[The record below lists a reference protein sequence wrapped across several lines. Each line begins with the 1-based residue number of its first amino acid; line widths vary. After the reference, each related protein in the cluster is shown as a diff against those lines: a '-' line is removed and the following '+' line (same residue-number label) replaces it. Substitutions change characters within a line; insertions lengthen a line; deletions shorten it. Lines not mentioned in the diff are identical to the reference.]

1 MSTHLT
7 VTAGRGA
14 SSPAVLLADVR
25 GAVGALRAQADPVG
39 ARAWE
44 PAERESAI
52 AALDVVIQELTVYR
66 GRVLVAHKE
75 DGRWGSS
82 RDRDYVDWRARM
94 TGAGRGTA
102 AGELTVAEGLD
113 AMPEVARAVDSGAL
127 SIEHARALARLRAD
141 ASDEVKEA
149 LDDGVTAELVEHAKR
164 KKLTAPELAK
174 EARRHAAR
182 IDAQAAQESYD
193 STWRRR
199 SVTFGRAAGGGRSGQ
214 WILDDV
220 GGTLVETA
228 LDAVVGPIAAN
239 DDRSRAQR
247 HADALVTLASRT
259 LQVGSDLNGAQ
270 VRPHLA
276 LVVSEETWAAA
287 RAHRDSVEASMEGT
301 VDRVQGAG
309 AAFGLRSNGTA
320 ASVDSVESAARSCT
334 GVGRPASIPALP
346 DVAPA
351 ELEDGT
357 IVPLRELQRLMCDC
371 EVTRMV
377 MDADSVPLDVGM
389 TQRTYTREL
398 RRAVTTRDR
407 TCQWPGCTIRA
418 AWSEIHHIVWY
429 SRGGPTSERNAA
441 TLCSYHHH
449 VVHNE
454 NVRIVPL
461 VDGFG
466 FYRVDGSLIGTRRRP
481 PRRRRTAPPDEG
493 HRSRQAPPD
502 EQRSPDAPPD
512 EQRSPDAPPDEQRS
526 PQAPPG
532 ARELLNAWNTVRTSD
547 GRARPQLPDVLPSEP
562 SPAGHADGTASRG
575 KSLPNIGTDAPV
587 GAPAAVADR
596 PAAPAEKPVGTARAA
611 AGTAK
616 SAGRGQTLW
625 DEAELP
631 VQPSHPPF

>member
-1 MSTHLT
+1 M
-7 VTAGRGA
+7 A
-14 SSPAVLLADVR
+14 PLAAVR
-25 GAVGALRAQADPVG
+25 GAVGALRAQADPAQ

-44 PAERESAI
+44 AAERESAI
-52 AALDVVIQELTVYR
+52 ATLDAVIQELTVYR
-66 GRVLVAHKE
+66 GRLLVAHKE

-94 TGAGRGTA
+94 TGSGRGTA

-127 SIEHARALARLRAD
+127 SIEHAKALARLRAD
-141 ASDEVKEA
+141 ASEEVKQA

-164 KKLTAPELAK
+164 KKLSAPELAK
-174 EARRHAAR
+174 EARRQAAS

-193 STWRRR
+193 ATWRRR
-199 SVTFGRAAGGGRSGQ
+199 SVTFGKAAGGGRSGQ
-214 WILDDV
+214 WVLDDV

-228 LDAVVGPIAAN
+228 LDAVVGPIAAD

-276 LVVSEETWAAA
+276 LVVSEDTWAAA
-287 RAHRDSVEASMEGT
+287 RAHQDAVDASTGSAA
-301 VDRVQGAG
+301 DRVQGDG
-309 AAFGLRSNGTA
+309 AAFGLRPDGTA

-334 GVGRPASIPALP
+334 VLARPASVPALP
-346 DVAPA
+346 DVPPA

-357 IVPLRELQRLMCDC
+357 LVPLRELQRLMCDC

-377 MDADSVPLDVGM
+377 MTADSVPLDVGM

-418 AWSEIHHIVWY
+418 AWSEIHHIVWF
-429 SRGGPTSERNAA
+429 SRGGPTSVGNAA

-454 NVRIVPL
+454 SVRIVPL
-461 VDGFG
+461 ADGFG
-466 FYRVDGSLIGTRRRP
+466 FHRADGSLIGTRRRP
-481 PRRRRTAPPDEG
+481 PGRRRGAPPGAGD
-493 HRSRQAPPD
+493 
-502 EQRSPDAPPD
+502 
-512 EQRSPDAPPDEQRS
+512 RS

-532 ARELLNAWNTVRTSD
+532 AGELLDAWNAARASD
-547 GRARPQLPDVLPSEP
+547 GRARPQLPDALKRPS
-562 SPAGHADGTASRG
+562 SARQAAD
-575 KSLPNIGTDAPV
+575 
-587 GAPAAVADR
+587 
-596 PAAPAEKPVGTARAA
+596 AA
-611 AGTAK
+611 AGMPGTTGGAPGK
-616 SAGRGQTLW
+616 TEPEPCRGRTLW
-625 DEAELP
+625 EDDADLP
-631 VQPSHPPF
+631 DQPSDPPF

>member
-1 MSTHLT
+1 MTMSTLST
-7 VTAGRGA
+7 VNAGPGS
-14 SSPAVLLADVR
+14 SSPAALLAAVR
-25 GAVGALRAQADPVG
+25 RTVEELRAQADPVG

-52 AALDVVIQELTVYR
+52 VVLDAVIRELTVYR

-75 DGRWGSS
+75 DGRWGSA
-82 RDRDYVDWRARM
+82 RDRDYVDWRART
-94 TGAGRGTA
+94 TGTGRGTA
-102 AGELTVAEGLD
+102 AGELVVAEGLE

-141 ASDEVKEA
+141 ASEEVKQA

-164 KKLTAPELAK
+164 RKLTAPELAK
-174 EARRHAAR
+174 EARRHAAS
-182 IDAQAAQESYD
+182 IDAQAAQESFD
-193 STWRRR
+193 ATWRRR
-199 SVTFGRAAGGGRSGQ
+199 SVTFGKAAGGGRSGH

-228 LDAVVGPIAAN
+228 LDAVVGPIAAD

-287 RAHRDSVEASMEGT
+287 RAHRDAVDASTESIT
-301 VDRVQGAG
+301 DLAQGAG
-309 AAFGLRSNGTA
+309 AAFGLSSDGSA
-320 ASVDSVESAARSCT
+320 ASVDSVESAVPGCT
-334 GVGRPASIPALP
+334 VLSRPASIPALP
-346 DVAPA
+346 DVAPG

-357 IVPLRELQRLMCDC
+357 IVPFRELQRLMCDC
-371 EVTRMV
+371 EVTRVV
-377 MDADSVPLDVGM
+377 MSADSVPLDVGM

-429 SRGGPTSERNAA
+429 SRGGPTSVRNAV

-449 VVHNE
+449 VVHKE
-454 NVRIVPL
+454 HIRIVPL

-466 FYRVDGSLIGTRRRP
+466 FYRADGSVIGTRRRP
-481 PRRRRTAPPDEG
+481 PRRRAEAPRD
-493 HRSRQAPPD
+493 D
-502 EQRSPDAPPD
+502 
-512 EQRSPDAPPDEQRS
+512 QRS

-532 ARELLNAWNTVRTSD
+532 SRELLDAWNTVRASD
-547 GRARPQLPDVLPSEP
+547 GRAEPRLPDSPSAP
-562 SPAGHADGTASRG
+562 SSARQTDIALTRQARSRPDIDGR
-575 KSLPNIGTDAPV
+575 PD
-587 GAPAAVADR
+587 VADPVTDH
-596 PAAPAEKPVGTARAA
+596 PAPPAEKAVA
-611 AGTAK
+611 AG
-616 SAGRGQTLW
+616 AGAGSFRRQTLW
-625 DEAELP
+625 DDEELP
-631 VQPSHPPF
+631 DQPSDPPF